1 MRKFAA
7 IFLIIIFSFFLL
19 PQIALI
25 TQSQSLNI
33 DEPEV
38 VYPLPYPGILTDH
51 PLYFI
56 KQMRDSILVFT
67 TRDNAKKAQLYL
79 HLSDKHMAIA
89 LELAQKSKGDLSKKE
104 LINAENYFLEIPPV
118 LREAK
123 EQGSSSSAD
132 FVSKLQQ
139 SNAKHK
145 EVITEVMKKVSDSDV
160 ETFKTILDKNNQAQ
174 KEIQKL

>member
-1 MRKFAA
+1 MRKFVA
-7 IFLIIIFSFFLL
+7 IFLIILFSFFLL
-19 PQIALI
+19 PQISLI
-25 TQSQSLNI
+25 TQSQTLNI

-51 PLYFI
+51 PLYFV
-56 KQMRDSILVFT
+56 KQTRDHILIFT
-67 TRDNAKKAQLYL
+67 TRDNVKKAQLYL

-89 LELAQKSKGDLSKKE
+89 LQLAQKSKGDLSKKE
-104 LINAENYFLEIPPV
+104 LMRAEDYFLEIPPL

-123 EQGSSSSAD
+123 EQGSSTSTD
-132 FVSKLQQ
+132 FISKLQQ

-145 EVITEVMKKVSDSDV
+145 EVITEVMKEVSDAEI

>member
-1 MRKFAA
+1 MRKFLA

-25 TQSQSLNI
+25 TQSQSLHI
-33 DEPEV
+33 DEKEV
-38 VYPLPYPGILTDH
+38 IYPLPYPGILTDH

-56 KQMRDSILVFT
+56 KQMRDGILVFT
-67 TRDNAKKAQLYL
+67 TRDNVKKSQLYL

-89 LELAQKSKGDLSKKE
+89 LQLAQKGRGDLAKEE
-104 LINAENYFLEIPPV
+104 LIKAEDYFLEIPP
-118 LREAK
+118 LLKEAQQ
-123 EQGSSSSAD
+123 QGASSTDD
-132 FVSKLQQ
+132 FMSKLLQ

-145 EVITEVMKKVSDSDV
+145 EVITEVMKEVSDAEI
-160 ETFKTILDKNNQAQ
+160 ETFKTIIDKNNQVQ

>member
-1 MRKFAA
+1 MRKVLT
-7 IFLIIIFSFFLL
+7 IFSIILFSFFLL
-19 PQIALI
+19 PNIALI

-38 VYPLPYPGILTDH
+38 VYPLPYPGILTDN

-56 KQMRDSILVFT
+56 KELRDQILIFT
-67 TRDNAKKAQLYL
+67 TRDNVKKAQVYL

-89 LELAQKSKGDLSKKE
+89 LQLAQKGKEDLSKKE
-104 LINAENYFLEIPPV
+104 LLVAEDFFLKIPPL

-123 EQGSSSSAD
+123 EQGSESSGD
-132 FVSKLQQ
+132 FISKLQQ

-145 EVITEVMKKVSDSDV
+145 EVITEVMKEVNEAEI
-160 ETFKTILDKNNQAQ
+160 ETFKSILDKNIQAQ
-174 KEIQKL
+174 REIQQL